1 MVVCGNTK
9 GTCNFGS
16 LARGKG
22 GGVQM
27 AVDQSVEVVV
37 LESVYIVDEKVIV
50 RVAVVNTGAGKK
62 VEVKDNVLQGIVVVD
77 GAIVVESELVEV
89 YVDA

>member
-1 MVVCGNTK
+1 
-9 GTCNFGS
+9 
-16 LARGKG
+16 
-22 GGVQM
+22 VQI
-27 AVDQSVEVVV
+27 AVDQSVEVIV

-62 VEVKDNVLQGIVVVD
+62 VEVKDTVWQGTVVVD
-77 GAIVVESELVEV
+77 GAIVVEPEIVEV